1 MPLRPAVFLDRDGVL
16 NSAIIREG
24 KPYPPATVEEFALL
38 PGVREGCKSLKAAGF
53 LLIVATN
60 QPDVG
65 RGHTSQSLVEAMH
78 TQLQALLPELD
89 AIYVCYDSGDQP
101 SSRRKP
107 EPGMLIEAAGE
118 LTIELKKSWMIGD
131 RWRDVDCGA
140 AAGCRTILIDYGYAE
155 QLRAKPDFVTDTFQ
169 RAAAYILT
177 SNSA

>member
-1 MPLRPAVFLDRDGVL
+1 
-16 NSAIIREG
+16 
-24 KPYPPATVEEFALL
+24 
-38 PGVREGCKSLKAAGF
+38 
-53 LLIVATN
+53 
-60 QPDVG
+60 
-65 RGHTSQSLVEAMH
+65 
-78 TQLQALLPELD
+78 
-89 AIYVCYDSGDQP
+89 
-101 SSRRKP
+101 
-107 EPGMLIEAAGE
+107 MLIEAAGE